1 MLLSDY
7 EVVYYENSG
16 NGRRPVEDYLAAVPE
31 IERRKL
37 AKFIDVLRAHGG
49 HLDEPYAKKVL
60 GTPFR
65 ELIVNFGRHG
75 HRVFYFTTIGKRI
88 ILLHAYAKTTQKTP
102 RREIEEGIRNYDDF
116 ISYDQGT
123 HQAPQFRR

>member
-7 EVVYYENSG
+7 EIVYYQDSG
-16 NGRRPVEDYLAAVPE
+16 NGRRPVEEYLAAVPE
-31 IERRKL
+31 QERRKL
-37 AKFIDVLRAHGG
+37 AKFIDVLKARGG
-49 HLDEPYAKKVL
+49 YLDEPYSRKVL

-65 ELIVNFGRHG
+65 ELIVNFGRRG

-102 RREIEEGIRNYDDF
+102 RREIDKGLGNYNDF

-123 HQAPQFRR
+123 HQAPQFR